1 MSGKKDIIITRE
13 MFFAFAFMAVISVL
27 AIPARLK
34 LYPYSSGDYV
44 YCLEPW
50 YNTIKSNGGF
60 AALSE
65 PIGNYTPPYFYCLA
79 FLTYLP
85 FEPLPAIKT
94 LSCIF
99 DFLLAVYCAK
109 IIYLVTKDY
118 VKTAITYSLA
128 LFLPTVILNSAFW
141 AQCDGMYTAFLV
153 MCIYYVL
160 AKKDYAAIAMF
171 GIAFS
176 LKLQSIFIAPFLLI
190 LLLKKEVPFIKL
202 WVFPLTFL
210 LMMFPAI
217 LLGDNLTRILNIYF
231 GQSQQYPNLTYN
243 CANVW
248 AFVSGVNNAEISSS
262 SVLMTGAVCIMLIY
276 YTLTKKSGILS
287 SHRLVLTGTAMFALG
302 VAFFLPHMHERY
314 YFPAVI
320 FTLLVSMAD
329 TKKFGFLVLMEYV
342 SVMSY
347 MPFLFGYGIPNWS
360 ILSGIAA
367 LVLYLL
373 FKDYRN
379 LLKEAG

>member
-1 MSGKKDIIITRE
+1 MLGKKDIIITRE
-13 MFFAFAFMAVISVL
+13 MLFAFVFMAIISVL
-27 AIPARLK
+27 AAVTRLK
-34 LYPYSSGDYV
+34 LYPSVSLDYI
-44 YCLEPW
+44 YFLEPW

-65 PIGNYTPPYFYCLA
+65 PIGNYTPPYFYLLA

-85 FEPLPAIKT
+85 FEPLSAIKT

-118 VKTAITYSLA
+118 AKTAITYSLV

-141 AQCDGMYTAFLV
+141 AQCDSMYTAFLV

-176 LKLQSIFIAPFLLI
+176 LKLQAIFIAPFLLI

-347 MPFLFGYGIPNWS
+347 APFLFGYSIPNWS